1 MFTVV
6 EGSVLKETW
15 SNWVNVD
22 RNSMERHES
31 MMHNESV
38 TWSNM
43 QQCFCLCW
51 QVSPGRCQDW
61 HCQEGC
67 DCFTTER
74 VRKLLQNGFCVL
86 SKKLG
91 VLRIGEYICNPRFVC
106 QRCVH
111 LCVQRLTVWQLCA
124 CQGLCDDIC
133 LQRFMWWCLHT
144 KVCVSAVCSFV
155 CTKVNC
161 VAVVCIPKFVWECM
175 PRFVWQHLPTKVYV
189 MVFAYQGL
197 CEGVCTPQFVWRH
210 LLTVVCVMV
219 SAYHSLCNICLPRF
233 VWRRW
238 LIKVCTRAFAYQCL
252 RTSVVWSF
260 GLRWKLV
267 QNTGA

>member
-91 VLRIGEYICNPRFVC
+91 VLTIEECMQP
-106 QRCVH
+106 
-111 LCVQRLTVWQLCA
+111 
-124 CQGLCDDIC
+124 
-133 LQRFMWWCLHT
+133 

-161 VAVVCIPKFVWECM
+161 VAVVCM
-175 PRFVWQHLPTKVYV
+175 PRFVWRHLPTKVYV

-197 CEGVCTPQFVWRH
+197 CVSGV
-210 LLTVVCVMV
+210 LICV
-219 SAYHSLCNICLPRF
+219 Y
-233 VWRRW
+233 
-238 LIKVCTRAFAYQCL
+238 K
-252 RTSVVWSF
+252 
-260 GLRWKLV
+260 G
-267 QNTGA
+267 